1 MDKKE
6 KKLFLLWTPSYYPR
20 FGGLESATREYA
32 SFLKERGW
40 KVKIIS
46 NKYPVSLPKSEQI
59 DNINIKRYLFLSRPI
74 HYLKNKRLDLFF
86 AYIVFKPITL
96 FRLIFYFKKNKP
108 SIVNVHF
115 PDNQLIELV
124 ILSLFF
130 KFNLIVSMHG
140 NEVERLSEIKKDSF
154 RYMLYLKIFDQSKYI
169 SFCSNYLLK
178 KFKEIFTNTNED
190 KLMVVNN
197 GVNKN
202 FITSKITIKKKNYF
216 FSASR
221 FTPKKGLSIVFKIF
235 EDLNMKELQI
245 AGGSRKDGESFS
257 SNITQNIKFLGVLS
271 RNQIIN
277 RLKSSALTIIPTKNE
292 PYGIIVAEALCLGSP
307 IVTTKVGGIPEL
319 VNSVRNKLNIQQKNI
334 FDQWVKVVEPNE
346 TSIKN
351 GIKSIISNKNS
362 IKEYI
367 SLVESFRH
375 EFLWENKLKILIN
388 RIENFD

>member
-140 NEVERLSEIKKDSF
+140 NEVERMSD
-154 RYMLYLKIFDQSKYI
+154 LKIKSLRYYLYNKLFFSAEYITGCSQFLLNEFLKTFPQSNSGK
-169 SFCSNYLLK
+169 C
-178 KFKEIFTNTNED
+178 FK
-190 KLMVVNN
+190 VHN
-197 GVNKN
+197 GVNESYLN
-202 FITSKITIKKKNYF
+202 HKIIENKDNQLFT
-216 FSASR
+216 AAR
-221 FTPKKGLSIVFKIF
+221 FVPKKGLHLLFKVFQKYNDIP
-235 EDLNMKELQI
+235 LVI
-245 AGGSRKDGESFS
+245 AGGNKKELDHLGLKLTKGISIVGRLNSI
-257 SNITQNIKFLGVLS
+257 NMIKQLS
-271 RNQIIN
+271 VSKAT
-277 RLKSSALTIIPTKNE
+277 LIPSKIE
-292 PYGIIVAEALCLGSP
+292 PYGIIIAEALCCGSP
-307 IVTTKVGGIPEL
+307 VVATNVDGVPE
-319 VNSVRNKLNIQQKNI
+319 VIDIAKKGLNEQEKNI
-334 FDQWVKVVEPNE
+334 FNKWVKIVEPDSRTLRIGIEEIINDYNGLKQYNE
-346 TSIKN
+346 LIP
-351 GIKSIISNKNS
+351 
-362 IKEYI
+362 
-367 SLVESFRH
+367 
-375 EFLWENKLKILIN
+375 KIRRQFHWSKRLDTFHN
-388 RIENFD
+388 RLNEL